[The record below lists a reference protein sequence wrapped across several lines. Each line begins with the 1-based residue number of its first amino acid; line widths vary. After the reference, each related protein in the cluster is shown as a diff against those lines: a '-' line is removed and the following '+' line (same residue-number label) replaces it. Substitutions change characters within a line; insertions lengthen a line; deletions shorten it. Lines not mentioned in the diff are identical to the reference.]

1 MPLMAILTW
10 RYLYHHGVAIAWAG
24 GAAFLASL
32 IYLSYFYVATLAR
45 ADGNPADVGRH
56 AALNVALFSAFA
68 LHHSLLA
75 RSGPKQV
82 VARWVGDRYERA
94 AYVWVA
100 SGLVVAMCALW
111 QPIPGLLYDIDGWWR
126 LPFWAAQVLGALI
139 GISAVRAIDPLD
151 LSGIRQASG
160 QPAAGALKVVGPF
173 RFVRHPLYLGWM
185 LVVLASPLMTANR
198 LLFAAVS
205 SLYLILAI
213 PWEESSLVEAHGARY
228 RDYQRL
234 VRWRVI
240 PGLW

>member
-45 ADGNPADVGRH
+45 ADGDLADAARH
-56 AALNVALFSAFA
+56 AGLNVALFSAFA
-68 LHHSLLA
+68 IHHSLLA
-75 RSGPKQV
+75 RAGPKRV
-82 VARWVGDRYERA
+82 VGRWVGDRYERA

-100 SGLVVAMCALW
+100 SGLLVAMCALW
-111 QPIPGLLYDIDGWWR
+111 QSIPGQLYDIGGWWR
-126 LPFWAAQVLGALI
+126 LPFWAAQGLGALI
-139 GISAVRAIDPLD
+139 GMGAVRAIDPLD
-151 LSGIRQASG
+151 LSGIRQAAG
-160 QPAAGALKVVGPF
+160 QMTGAVKVVGPF

-185 LVVLASPLMTANR
+185 LVILASPLMTANR
-198 LLFAAVS
+198 LLFGAVS

-213 PWEESSLVEAHGARY
+213 PWEESSLVEAHGGRY